1 MLFVSGERLFG
12 FLEMCGDVFTA
23 HLNAVVYAII
33 GNLSRDAVAI
43 NGRHST
49 DSVVS

>member
-23 HLNAVVYAII
+23 HLNGCLCNYWKFI
-33 GNLSRDAVAI
+33 GDAEAI
-43 NGRHST
+43 NGRHSA
-49 DSVVS
+49 DSVVT